1 MAKLRRDNESPQ
13 IRAIRL
19 ATNRF
24 RTYESRLN
32 ESSLQRSQRLER
44 SRLRH
49 AMIRKQ
55 QKNQKMKEQRL
66 ALVRQCNDTQQGI
79 SITITSNN
87 YIQEVIVIVC
97 LFLFKLKFVICLIGL

>member
-32 ESSLQRSQRLER
+32 ESSHQRSQRLER

-66 ALVRQCNDTQQGI
+66 ALVRQCNDTQRRI
-79 SITITSNN
+79 SITITPNN